1 MINRQNPIASFVLYK
16 NSSLFPISALYGD
29 YFRLLL
35 DGNYRVTAAVEIED
49 KAGNEMLVTRTK
61 CVTVEN
67 DPKRHL
73 EAVQL
78 DFDFSDLS
86 VPELEECGMVRASI

>member
-1 MINRQNPIASFVLYK
+1 M
-16 NSSLFPISALYGD
+16 YGD

-49 KAGNEMLVTRTK
+49 KGGNEMLVTRTK

-86 VPELEECGMVRASI
+86 IPELEECGMVRASI

>member
-1 MINRQNPIASFVLYK
+1 M
-16 NSSLFPISALYGD
+16 
-29 YFRLLL
+29 
-35 DGNYRVTAAVEIED
+35 TAAVEIED
-49 KAGNEMLVTRTK
+49 KGGNKMLVTRTK

-86 VPELEECGMVRASI
+86 IPELEECGMVRVQVLSPIPFSLSVRFRLDFCCISGTQDINKS